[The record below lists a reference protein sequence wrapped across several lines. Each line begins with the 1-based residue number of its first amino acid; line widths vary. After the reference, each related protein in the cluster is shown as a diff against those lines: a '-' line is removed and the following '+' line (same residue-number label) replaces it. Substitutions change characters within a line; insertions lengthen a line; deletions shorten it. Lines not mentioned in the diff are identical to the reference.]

1 MFKIR
6 NICACA
12 TLNFSLMHTIYKFPD
27 MIIVGNL
34 HWGDHLH
41 SFLPPFYGATG
52 LFKKWAQGKGCK
64 NFFKMRRDH
73 QIVSFCWECTHL
85 RMGIDKRGGIRP
97 PKNYALKNGIYR
109 GCYEYGLISF
119 PRNSYLVSNL
129 LFNML
134 TSTQAM
140 NLKFGSYKFGS
151 SVQFPDQNKSQSC
164 WNCWPTSFFKEHP
177 KCSFQINIM
186 ARSL

>member
-1 MFKIR
+1 
-6 NICACA
+6 
-12 TLNFSLMHTIYKFPD
+12 
-27 MIIVGNL
+27 
-34 HWGDHLH
+34 
-41 SFLPPFYGATG
+41 
-52 LFKKWAQGKGCK
+52 
-64 NFFKMRRDH
+64 MRRDH
-73 QIVSFCWECTHL
+73 QIVSFCWECTLL
-85 RMGIDKRGGIRP
+85 RRGIDKRGGIRP

-164 WNCWPTSFFKEHP
+164 
-177 KCSFQINIM
+177 
-186 ARSL
+186 